1 MSLRDNRIHVF
12 DIIREGRK
20 KGTSTLLP
28 RRRKEERRRCHMENG
43 KVGGRFD
50 DRYEQRKRGGDPAR
64 NGNSGSGGTRGGEG
78 EEARVGKSARACE
91 KRKRRKAV
99 ERRKRREGRWA
110 GRPVVLWRQPRT
122 RSPLLALSSPRR
134 HVAKQP
140 PSSIIPFRHP
150 DELVS
155 FNYGGRGE
163 EIGSRSQGRWIILHA
178 YIYIYVYT
186 YIYIYIYILA

>member
-50 DRYEQRKRGGDPAR
+50 DRYEQRRRGGDPAR

-78 EEARVGKSARACE
+78 KKRGWERARARA
-91 KRKRRKAV
+91 KRGRGGRRWKGGSG
-99 ERRKRREGRWA
+99 ERVDGPAGQSCCGGNRGRVVRFSRSHPPDVMLPNNPRRA
-110 GRPVVLWRQPRT
+110 
-122 RSPLLALSSPRR
+122 SSPFDIWT
-134 HVAKQP
+134 
-140 PSSIIPFRHP
+140 S
-150 DELVS
+150 
-155 FNYGGRGE
+155 
-163 EIGSRSQGRWIILHA
+163 
-178 YIYIYVYT
+178 
-186 YIYIYIYILA
+186 

>member
-1 MSLRDNRIHVF
+1 MEKLAGDSTIATS
-12 DIIREGRK
+12 RE
-20 KGTSTLLP
+20 
-28 RRRKEERRRCHMENG
+28 E
-43 KVGGRFD
+43 GGGG
-50 DRYEQRKRGGDPAR
+50 GGDPAR

-140 PSSIIPFRHP
+140 PSSIIPFRHL

-178 YIYIYVYT
+178 YIYIYVYI